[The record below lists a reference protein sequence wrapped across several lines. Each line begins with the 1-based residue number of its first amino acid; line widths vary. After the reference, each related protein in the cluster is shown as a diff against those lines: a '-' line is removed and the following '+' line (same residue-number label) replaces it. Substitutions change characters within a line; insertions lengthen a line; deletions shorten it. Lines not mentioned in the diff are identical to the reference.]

1 MPLVEI
7 PLSILNIIFVIKK
20 YGWNSL
26 GDYFKDSCINKD
38 VYGARQY
45 RTALNTLFKG
55 KTGKGF
61 GWSGLTISYELG
73 YMVRE
78 DIYSNLNMNGW
89 ILEELLNL
97 IDKNHSI
104 KAFNNLEGRKNVIGY
119 LKKKIDKNNEVKE
132 EFNKVVEEVEQY
144 LMKN

>member
-1 MPLVEI
+1 MPFIEI
-7 PLSILNIIFVIKK
+7 PLSILNIILVIKK

-38 VYGARQY
+38 VYGAREY

-73 YMVRE
+73 YMVR
-78 DIYSNLNMNGW
+78 DNVYSHLKLKGW
-89 ILEELLNL
+89 TLEELLNL
-97 IDKNHSI
+97 VDKEHSI
-104 KAFNNLEGRKNVIGY
+104 KAFNNLEGKKNVIGY
-119 LKKKIDKNNEVKE
+119 LKKKIAKNNEVKE
-132 EFNKVVEEVEQY
+132 EFDKVVEEVEQY
-144 LMKN
+144 IKKN